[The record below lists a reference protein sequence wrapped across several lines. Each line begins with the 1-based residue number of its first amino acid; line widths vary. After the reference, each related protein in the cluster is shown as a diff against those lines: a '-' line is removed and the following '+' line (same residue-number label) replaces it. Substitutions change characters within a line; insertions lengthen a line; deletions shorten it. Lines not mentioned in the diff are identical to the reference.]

1 MEPVIENKKIE
12 IEQQTL
18 DQLNTARKWAM
29 FLSIVGFIFL
39 GLLLIMGLIAG
50 TFLKIFNSG
59 GQGVGIPEVFVFIFM
74 LLLAIIYFFPVLFL
88 FRFSK
93 LTSLA
98 IQSLDK
104 QVLHKAFT
112 NLKYYFVYIGVLI
125 ILVLAFYFI
134 VLVVAGSSVAFLKGL
149 G

>member
-104 QVLHKAFT
+104 QVLHKAFA